1 MDLPVISYFKDRLS
15 RLFGARLFEGS
26 PVWRG
31 GAGDMVL
38 TLYDDGIIL
47 GASSSAA
54 DIIGAAGPLVGRSL
68 YDFVRR
74 DDRSVV
80 RDFLAEAVEVR
91 GHFDP
96 FKDRAEFSLLRVR
109 RSSLLVEMMVKPI
122 GRGRLTVL
130 IRERH
135 EALAR
140 DRKARQAEEQALI
153 PTNVMPVMDAQ
164 NPAPAL
170 SADRIA
176 DLSHEM
182 KTPLN
187 AIMGFADTMRAE
199 TFGPLGD
206 EKYQEYAE
214 HIHASGAHLMDLI
227 GSILDKAKV
236 EADRTHLSPVL
247 GDPGAVAKDC
257 VAMIRGEAEAAGLRV
272 TLEVAQDLPEMLI
285 DKRAVKQI
293 LINLLSNAV
302 KFTETGEVKLTLS
315 EKCGA
320 LDFVVS
326 DTGIGMSQMALAK
339 LGSRF
344 TELHKNGVRGTTG
357 AGLGLSLAFSLAKLH
372 GGALV
377 LNSVEWEGTTA
388 RFTLPVRRS
397 MGDTPA
403 VPQARPGDIQ
413 SQLDRIARFRRER
426 TEAKAA

>member
-1 MDLPVISYFKDRLS
+1 MDLPVFSYFKDRLS
-15 RLFGARLFEGS
+15 SLMGGV

-38 TLYDDGIIL
+38 TLYDDGVIL
-47 GASSSAA
+47 GVSPSAA

-80 RDFLAEAVEVR
+80 RDFLTQAVETR
-91 GHFDP
+91 GHYDP

-109 RSSLLVEMMVKPI
+109 RSSLLVEIMVKPI

-140 DRKARQAEEQALI
+140 DRQARQAREQGLA
-153 PTNVMPVMDAQ
+153 PTNDMPVANVQ
-164 NPAPAL
+164 SPAL
-170 SADRIA
+170 ALSSDRIA

-206 EKYQEYAE
+206 DKYKEYAE

-236 EADRTHLSPVL
+236 EADRYHLSPVL
-247 GDPGAVAKDC
+247 GDPGAIAKDC
-257 VAMIRGEAEAAGLRV
+257 AAMIRGEAEAAGLRLTV
-272 TLEVAQDLPEMLI
+272 EIAPNLPETLI

-302 KFTETGEVKLTLS
+302 KFTETGEVKLILS

-326 DTGIGMSQMALAK
+326 DTGIGMSQIALAK

-397 MGDTPA
+397 MADTPT
-403 VPQARPGDIQ
+403 VLHARPGDIQ
-413 SQLDRIARFRRER
+413 SQLDRVTRFRRER
-426 TEAKAA
+426 AEANAA